1 MRRSLDSVISELNSL
16 TLSEKISRIKRNILI
31 TQNSINAILTGIK
44 QTEQEIKK
52 SKIYL
57 SKNFEKNK
65 MKILVEIKYL
75 EVDLKR
81 LSENM
86 SFEE

>member
-1 MRRSLDSVISELNSL
+1 MP
-16 TLSEKISRIKRNILI
+16 IL
-31 TQNSINAILTGIK
+31 QNSENEILTRIK
-44 QTEQEIKK
+44 QTEQEIRK

-57 SKNFEKNK
+57 EIKFEKNK